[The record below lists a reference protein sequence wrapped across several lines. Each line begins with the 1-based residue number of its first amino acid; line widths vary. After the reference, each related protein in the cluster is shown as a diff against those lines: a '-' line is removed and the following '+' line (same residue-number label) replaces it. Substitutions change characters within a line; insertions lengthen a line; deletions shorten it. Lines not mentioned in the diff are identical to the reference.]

1 MANSFTIE
9 AFSLLGVGLTA
20 IGIRT
25 YARWS
30 TVGFRGLKPDDFLML
45 GAAVGTPLPRVCIG
59 ICLNFLSLS
68 MQNFLLVINNTR

>member
-1 MANSFTIE
+1 MANSFTVE

-25 YARWS
+25 CARWS

-45 GAAVGTPLPRVCIG
+45 GAAVGPPLPHVCIG
-59 ICLNFLSLS
+59 IYLNFLSLS
-68 MQNFLLVINNTR
+68 MQNFLVINNTR